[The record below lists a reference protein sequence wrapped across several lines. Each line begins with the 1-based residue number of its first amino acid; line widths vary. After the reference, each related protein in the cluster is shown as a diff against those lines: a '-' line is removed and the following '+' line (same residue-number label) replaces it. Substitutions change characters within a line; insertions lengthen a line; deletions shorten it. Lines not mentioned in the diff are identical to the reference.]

1 MDYSVQSS
9 KVIEDSSWKA
19 AAAAYYADSYI
30 EHTIEYSDDPRDR
43 KKGRDMP
50 SRPK

>member
-19 AAAAYYADSYI
+19 AVAAYYADSYI
-30 EHTIEYSDDPRDR
+30 EHTIDRDE